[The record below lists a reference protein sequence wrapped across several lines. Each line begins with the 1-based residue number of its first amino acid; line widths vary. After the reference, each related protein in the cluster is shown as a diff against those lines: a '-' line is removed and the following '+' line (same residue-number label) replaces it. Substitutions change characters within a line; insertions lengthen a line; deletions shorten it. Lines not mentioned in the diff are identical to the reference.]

1 MKKLMKII
9 QIHTEKNLEST
20 VWVFEPVLGQD
31 QEHDRLLSAFSIN
44 N

>member
-31 QEHDRLLSAFSIN
+31 QEHVTDFYLPFP
-44 N
+44 